1 MTYRIIYTFFL
12 PFMLMYTVPFI
23 ASAQNTDDEQ
33 ADRLEEVLKTERL
46 QVGML
51 LQSVGVFSMKDDGF
65 NGGRRY
71 QLGAT
76 RLDLRGT
83 LASNFVYRLQT
94 DFRNSPSVIDAQ
106 VGYVFSDQFR
116 LVAGMFKPF
125 LSADLD
131 PGPGDT
137 DFINRAR
144 LVGTMMNSRE
154 IGLTAIGNSG
164 DFNYAIGMYN
174 GLGRTTAND
183 DRFLYT
189 VRLGYT
195 AESDNGTFDFAFNGA
210 LNSTQ
215 AEPVGNTGLVSA
227 GDRLIYGGF
236 VKYDSDTFFGTA
248 EFLQTNFD
256 LQNLAADETIT
267 GFYLTLGNKITE
279 RDELLARWDHIS
291 YDFLDTASNR
301 IVLGWNHYPARYI
314 QLQVNFL
321 AQFEEGE
328 ESFGFSGNLQFM
340 F

>member
-1 MTYRIIYTFFL
+1 MTYRIIYVILALGLLVFAMPDT
-12 PFMLMYTVPFI
+12 
-23 ASAQNTDDEQ
+23 ASAQATDDEA

-51 LQSVGVFSMKDDGF
+51 LQTIGVFSMKDDGF

-76 RLDLRGT
+76 RLDFRGT
-83 LASNFVYRLQT
+83 LANNFVYRLQT
-94 DFRNSPSVIDAQ
+94 DLRNTPSVIDAQ
-106 VGYVFSDQFR
+106 VGYIFSDQFR
-116 LVAGMFKPF
+116 LVAGMFKPD

-131 PGPGDT
+131 PGPGNT
-137 DFINRAR
+137 DLIGRAR
-144 LVGTMMNSRE
+144 LVGTMMNTRE
-154 IGLTAIGNSG
+154 IGLTGMGRSG
-164 DFNYAIGMYN
+164 DFNYTIGMYN

-195 AESDNGTFDFAFNGA
+195 AETDDGTFDFAFNGA

-215 AEPVGNTGLVSA
+215 NEPVGNSGLTSA
-227 GDRLIYGGF
+227 GDRLLYGGF
-236 VKYDSDTFFGTA
+236 VKYDSEALFGTI

-256 LQNLAADETIT
+256 IQNTTFEETIT
-267 GFYLTLGNKITE
+267 GFYATLGNKFSE
-279 RDELLARWDHIS
+279 RDELLVRWDHLS
-291 YDFLDTASNR
+291 FDFLDRNSNR

-314 QLQVNFL
+314 KLQVNFL

-328 ESFGFSGNLQFM
+328 ESFGFAGNFQFQ